1 MNKPEKSSAD
11 RALLRLAAH
20 FEHSLRCDDP
30 IYLDERKCFQLL
42 DHYESA
48 GDLHHA
54 TQVADRAIELYR
66 FSPDFYLRK
75 ARLLLQSRRDEAALD
90 VLDRAAAFAPR
101 DAELLLL
108 RAEVLA
114 YLGEYAA
121 AHTALNDLEPARTHD
136 DRSDQLLVRA
146 LIYERQ
152 ADYAAMYRTVREVLR
167 IEPGNEEAQEQLF
180 EAVRLGRLRSEGIEA
195 FQAVIDE
202 SPFSYQA
209 WFYLGCLSAEA
220 GHHGAALE
228 AYDYSVVIREDF
240 QPGYQAYAALCF
252 DLQRHRQALEAYQE
266 IVRRFE
272 VDEEVFWQMGRCY
285 QSLGL
290 QAEAREQFRQA
301 IKLDPNQPEGHF
313 YLGESYAQEERWE
326 QALRCFERAVAL
338 DNEDA
343 DFQIAL
349 AQAAFENR
357 LMDRAEK
364 AFERA
369 IHLAPNEGQLWL
381 AFAWFLVWT
390 EREHAAVE
398 LLAEAEDRAPGHELA
413 YGFVTLLLGLRRRQ
427 EALSRLSEALVEYYD
442 EHELLFEFMPD
453 LREDG
458 EVLSMI
464 TLYGP
469 WGDRRS

>member
-1 MNKPEKSSAD
+1 MNNPEKSSAD

-20 FEHSLRCDDP
+20 FEHSLRQDDP

-42 DHYESA
+42 DHYEGM
-48 GDLHHA
+48 GDLHRA
-54 TQVADRAIELYR
+54 TQVADRAIELFR

-75 ARLLLQSRRDEAALD
+75 ARLLLQSREDEMALEI
-90 VLDRAAAFAPR
+90 LEQAAAFAPR
-101 DAELLLL
+101 DTELILM
-108 RAEVLA
+108 RSEVLA
-114 YLGEYAA
+114 YLGEYES
-121 AHTALNDLEPARTHD
+121 AHRELDGLEPARTRED
-136 DRSDQLLVRA
+136 NCDQLLVRA

-152 ADYAAMYRTVREVLR
+152 SDYPAMFRTVREVLR
-167 IEPGNEEAQEQLF
+167 HEPGNEEAQEQLF
-180 EAVRLGRLRSEGIEA
+180 EATRLGRLRQEGIEA
-195 FQAVIDE
+195 FTWVIDE
-202 SPFSYQA
+202 SPFSYLA

-220 GHHGAALE
+220 GRSDVALE
-228 AYDYSVVIREDF
+228 AYDYSLVIREDF
-240 QPGYQAYAALCF
+240 QPAYQAYAALCF
-252 DLQRHRQALEAYQE
+252 DLQRYQQALETYQE

-272 VDEEVFWQMGRCY
+272 VDEEAFWQMGRCY
-285 QSLGL
+285 QFLGL

-301 IKLDPNQPEGHF
+301 IKLDPHQPDGHF
-313 YLGESYAQEERWE
+313 FLGESYAQEERWD

-338 DNEDA
+338 DDEEA

-349 AQAAFENR
+349 AQAAFEKR

-369 IHLAPNEGQLWL
+369 IELAPNEGQLWL

-390 EREHAAVE
+390 EREHEAVE
-398 LLAEAEDRAPGHELA
+398 LLAEAEEQAPGHELA

-442 EHELLFEFMPD
+442 EHELLFDFMPD

-464 TLYGP
+464 NLYGP
-469 WGDRRS
+469 WGRGNS